1 MNIKLFTLK
10 RAYVLTVLCCIS
22 MASTTWG
29 NSCKGVAGS
38 VPLEGNCDYNCE
50 CKGFSATDK
59 PGYNFNCN
67 NGTCNENEW
76 FAGSGDWSL
85 VMTSVVSDP
94 TPMGSASAY
103 WCHTGVNNGKNNS
116 ITTDN
121 CGQ

>member
-29 NSCKGVAGS
+29 GSCKGVAGS
-38 VPLEGNCDYNCE
+38 VPLQGDCDYNCE
-50 CKGFSATDK
+50 CLGFSATEK
-59 PGYNFNCN
+59 PGYQVNCN
-67 NGTCNENEW
+67 EGTCNENEW
-76 FAGSGDWSL
+76 FDGSGDFSL
-85 VMTSVVSDP
+85 VMTSVVKDP
-94 TPMGSASAY
+94 TPMGSADAI

-116 ITTDN
+116 ITYDN